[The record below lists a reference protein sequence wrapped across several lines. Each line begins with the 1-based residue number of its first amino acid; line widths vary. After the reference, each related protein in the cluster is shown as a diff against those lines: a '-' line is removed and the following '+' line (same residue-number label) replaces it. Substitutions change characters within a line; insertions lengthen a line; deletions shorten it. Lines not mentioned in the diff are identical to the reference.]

1 MRLDLRQLQTAL
13 EGVATSI
20 GADLVAMEY
29 LQARGRGLLRVYIDT
44 PGGDPRT
51 PRELAPPG
59 VTADHCAAVSRA
71 ASAILDETDPIEV
84 PFDLEV
90 SSPGMERP
98 VQKRVDFE
106 RFHGATVLLRTRQ
119 PVDGR
124 TALEGALAG
133 VRDGTEKEGG
143 FVVRVAVATPAGPT
157 EVEVPAAMLVR
168 ARLAEIKPEAPARG
182 KRGAATAKKKTAEAK
197 GAAGGD
203 VAAKGDARAPNTDGG
218 GAA

>member
-1 MRLDLRQLQTAL
+1 MRLDLTQLQTAL
-13 EGVATSI
+13 EGVAASI
-20 GADLVAMEY
+20 GVDLVAMEF

-59 VTADHCAAVSRA
+59 VTADQCAAVSRA
-71 ASAILDETDPIEV
+71 ASAILDETDPIDV

-98 VQKRVDFE
+98 VQKRVDFA
-106 RFHGATVLLRTRQ
+106 RFVGATVHLRTRQ
-119 PVDGR
+119 PVEGR
-124 TALEGALAG
+124 TALEGAVVG
-133 VRDGTEKEGG
+133 VRDGAEKEGG
-143 FVVRVAVATPAGPT
+143 FVVRVAVTTPAGPK

-168 ARLAEIKPEAPARG
+168 ARLAEIKPEAPSRG
-182 KRGAATAKKKTAEAK
+182 RRGAAKKKTTEAK
-197 GAAGGD
+197 GATGGD